1 MKNAF
6 DGLINRFDT
15 AEETITK
22 FEDGTIEITKIIK
35 LNTKRQKN
43 NRESKSCIKHSNW
56 NSRKRKEK
64 K

>member
-22 FEDGTIEITKIIK
+22 FEDRTIEITKIIK

-43 NRESKSCIKHSNW
+43 NRESKSRIKHSNW